1 MHRRVAQTVAALP
14 HRASQRPWDPDS
26 DVEIATQQTA
36 DILGPDVAGQ
46 RPALDNNY
54 NVDSHTYP
62 RFLQMSSSN
71 DSIASG
77 GEHPRLSSSPVSMHP
92 DSPTSTMPQE
102 DAVDTTLLLQP
113 ENDDHLEDERDEIEW
128 ELQNNG
134 LYVGA
139 FLIL

>member
-1 MHRRVAQTVAALP
+1 MHRRIAQTVAALP
-14 HRASQRPWDPDS
+14 HRASRRPWDPDS
-26 DVEIATQQTA
+26 DVEIATQHTA
-36 DILGPDVAGQ
+36 DILGPDVAVQ
-46 RPALDNNY
+46 RPTLDDNY
-54 NVDSHTYP
+54 NVESHTYP
-62 RFLQMSSSN
+62 CFFQMSSSN

-77 GEHPRLSSSPVSMHP
+77 GEPRLSTSPLSMHH

-102 DAVDTTLLLQP
+102 DVVDTALLLQP
-113 ENDDHLEDERDEIEW
+113 ENNDQVEDELDEIEW